1 MLFRREIWDKLERQ
15 FECIPSY
22 LFKRVWRKKKITM
35 KIRDEIQEYP
45 NKPLKETLM
54 DKLKDDNSDYKFIAG
69 LWYTILKESILV
81 DILLKSMM
89 PLLFFIKEK

>member
-1 MLFRREIWDKLERQ
+1 MLFRREVWDELERQ

-54 DKLKDDNSDYKFIAG
+54 DKLKDDNSDYTFIAEI
-69 LWYTILKESILV
+69 WIQ
-81 DILLKSMM
+81 LLTKDY
-89 PLLFFIKEK
+89 I